1 MEASPTPTRQRNRR
15 AERYEEAASP
25 VPQAAVMQPDAPQAA
40 PPPATPPPAAQP
52 AAVPLPRALHK
63 HAPVHQPLQTGT
75 SGVPLPRALQ
85 SADPRPAAPQPMNR
99 VPAPRVLQQSGD
111 MPVRP
116 VRHSAPAAQQ
126 PYAQSAP
133 FQSPYASAQ
142 PAAQPPQQTPLRR
155 RPQQRMLDEPAQVQ
169 TAPAAAPAQKMPGWM
184 IGSLAGMFLLVL
196 AMITAI
202 SLMQAYLKTQA
213 DAREAAYQAMLDNY
227 HVLAGND
234 GTMSVTYQD
243 AIEYYAAEN
252 NLQPAFVTA
261 IIRNESSFRR
271 DAESDAG
278 ARGLM
283 QLMPDTSEW
292 IAGKLDVEN
301 FSCDMMYD
309 AETNI
314 RFGCWYLGYLSKLF
328 RGDPVLVTSAYHAGQ
343 TTVTRWLS
351 DRSMSPDGRTI
362 PLDNLMDG
370 PTKTYAGRV
379 TLAYGIYQALL
390 YPEQSLHGEVSAVSA
405 DGADSLYTVIER

>member
-1 MEASPTPTRQRNRR
+1 MEASPNPTRQRNRR
-15 AERYEEAASP
+15 SERYEQEGPVAPPMSEASP
-25 VPQAAVMQPDAPQAA
+25 NSAAPQSPAPRIV
-40 PPPATPPPAAQP
+40 PPPQQAPASPP
-52 AAVPLPRALHK
+52 V
-63 HAPVHQPLQTGT
+63 
-75 SGVPLPRALQ
+75 SVPLPRALQ
-85 SADPRPAAPQPMNR
+85 SSARPSASP
-99 VPAPRVLQQSGD
+99 VPAPRALQPSGD
-111 MPVRP
+111 LPVRP
-116 VRHSAPAAQQ
+116 VRRSYDAPSAPVRDYAPPQSAHGPANIQRQSTPVQRRAPQPRMMDEPAPQAAPAA
-126 PYAQSAP
+126 PAP
-133 FQSPYASAQ
+133 
-142 PAAQPPQQTPLRR
+142 
-155 RPQQRMLDEPAQVQ
+155 EN
-169 TAPAAAPAQKMPGWM
+169 KMPRWM
-184 IGSLAGMFLLVL
+184 IGALTGMFLLVL

-213 DAREAAYQAMLDNY
+213 DAREAAYQAVLNNY

-292 IAGKLDVEN
+292 IAGKLDVDS
-301 FSCDMMYD
+301 FHFDMMYD

-314 RFGCWYLGYLSKLF
+314 RFGCWYLGYLSRLF
-328 RGDPVLVTSAYHAGQ
+328 RGDPVLVTAAYHAGQ

-351 DRSMSPDGRTI
+351 DRSLSPDGMTI

-390 YPEQSLHGEVSAVSA
+390 YPNQPLHGQVSAVPPA
-405 DGADSLYTVIER
+405 GADALRTVIER

>member
-1 MEASPTPTRQRNRR
+1 MEASPNPTRQRNRR
-15 AERYEEAASP
+15 SERYEEAATP
-25 VPQAAVMQPDAPQAA
+25 VA
-40 PPPATPPPAAQP
+40 
-52 AAVPLPRALHK
+52 PLPQSPEQ
-63 HAPVHQPLQTGT
+63 PV
-75 SGVPLPRALQ
+75 SVPLPRALQ
-85 SADPRPAAPQPMNR
+85 KDAPARQPVQPVTQSVPLPRTLQTPQARSTSPQGQNR
-99 VPAPRVLQQSGD
+99 VPAPRVLQQAGD

-116 VRHSAPAAQQ
+116 IRPSSADPQQ
-126 PYAQSAP
+126 ANFQRREPIPRSYTPVQST
-133 FQSPYASAQ
+133 AQ
-142 PAAQPPQQTPLRR
+142 PARQATSRPRH
-155 RPQQRMLDEPAQVQ
+155 PQQRMMDEPVPVQ
-169 TAPAAAPAQKMPGWM
+169 AAPAAEPSQKMPGWM
-184 IGSLAGMFLLVL
+184 IGSLAGMFLLVM

-202 SLMQAYLKTQA
+202 SLMQAYLKTQS

-234 GTMSVTYQD
+234 GSMSVTYQD
-243 AIEYYAAEN
+243 AIEFYAAEN

-271 DAESDAG
+271 DAESDVG

-301 FSCDMMYD
+301 FSFDMMYD

-314 RFGCWYLGYLSKLF
+314 RFGCWYLGYLAKLF
-328 RGDPVLVTSAYHAGQ
+328 RGDPVLVTAAYHAGQ

-362 PLDNLMDG
+362 PLHNLMDG

-390 YPEQSLHGEVSAVSA
+390 YPEQPLHSEVSAVSD
-405 DGADSLYTVIER
+405 DGADSLFTVIER

>member
-1 MEASPTPTRQRNRR
+1 MEASPNPTRQRNRR
-15 AERYEEAASP
+15 SERYEQEGPVAPPISEASP
-25 VPQAAVMQPDAPQAA
+25 DSAAPQ
-40 PPPATPPPAAQP
+40 PPAPRTVSPSQQVPASQP
-52 AAVPLPRALHK
+52 V
-63 HAPVHQPLQTGT
+63 
-75 SGVPLPRALQ
+75 SVPLPRALQ
-85 SADPRPAAPQPMNR
+85 QAPQPRPSANP
-99 VPAPRVLQQSGD
+99 VPVPRVLQPSGD
-111 MPVRP
+111 LPVRP
-116 VRHSAPAAQQ
+116 VRRSYEAPPSAPVRDYVPPQSS
-126 PYAQSAP
+126 YAPAGIQRQSAP
-133 FQSPYASAQ
+133 VQRCA
-142 PAAQPPQQTPLRR
+142 
-155 RPQQRMLDEPAQVQ
+155 PQQRMMDEPLPQA
-169 TAPAAAPAQKMPGWM
+169 APAAPAPENKMPGWM
-184 IGSLAGMFLLVL
+184 IGSLTGMFLLVL

-213 DAREAAYQAMLDNY
+213 DAREAAYQAVLNNY

-292 IAGKLDVEN
+292 IAGKLDVDN
-301 FSCDMMYD
+301 FHFDMMYD

-351 DRSMSPDGRTI
+351 DRSMSPDGMTI
-362 PLDNLMDG
+362 PLDKLMDG

-390 YPEQSLHGEVSAVSA
+390 YPDQPLHGQVSSVPPA
-405 DGADSLYTVIER
+405 GADALRTVIER

>member
-1 MEASPTPTRQRNRR
+1 MEASPNPTRQRNRR
-15 AERYEEAASP
+15 SERYEEAPA
-25 VPQAAVMQPDAPQAA
+25 PQAAVPQNAA
-40 PPPATPPPAAQP
+40 PPSVAQP
-52 AAVPLPRALHK
+52 PAVPLPRALQK
-63 HAPVHQPLQTGT
+63 DAPVQPGVNGT
-75 SGVPLPRALQ
+75 PLPRALQ
-85 SADPRPAAPQPMNR
+85 SVDSRQAASQNADRIPT
-99 VPAPRVLQQSGD
+99 PRVLQQSGD

-116 VRHSAPAAQQ
+116 VRHSVPAAQQ
-126 PYAQSAP
+126 PYSQSSAP
-133 FQSPYASAQ
+133 LQRPYVPVQ
-142 PAAQPPQQTPLRR
+142 PVQQTPPPR
-155 RPQQRMLDEPAQVQ
+155 RPQQQMMDEPAQVQ

-184 IGSLAGMFLLVL
+184 IGSLAGMFLLVM

-292 IAGKLDVEN
+292 IAGKLDMEN
-301 FSCDMMYD
+301 FSFDMMYD

-314 RFGCWYLGYLSKLF
+314 RFGCWYLGYLAKLF

-379 TLAYGIYQALL
+379 TQAYGIYQALL
-390 YPEQSLHGEVSAVSA
+390 YPEQSLHGEVSTVSA

>member
-1 MEASPTPTRQRNRR
+1 MIIKNEIPILEFDTDKTAVIMPTHESIKLN
-15 AERYEEAASP
+15 
-25 VPQAAVMQPDAPQAA
+25 
-40 PPPATPPPAAQP
+40 
-52 AAVPLPRALHK
+52 LPRKAVFAFLDEHIEK
-63 HAPVHQPLQTGT
+63 
-75 SGVPLPRALQ
+75 
-85 SADPRPAAPQPMNR
+85 
-99 VPAPRVLQQSGD
+99 
-111 MPVRP
+111 
-116 VRHSAPAAQQ
+116 
-126 PYAQSAP
+126 
-133 FQSPYASAQ
+133 YASQ
-142 PAAQPPQQTPLRR
+142 
-155 RPQQRMLDEPAQVQ
+155 
-169 TAPAAAPAQKMPGWM
+169 
-184 IGSLAGMFLLVL
+184 
-196 AMITAI
+196 
-202 SLMQAYLKTQA
+202 Y
-213 DAREAAYQAMLDNY
+213 
-227 HVLAGND
+227 
-234 GTMSVTYQD
+234 
-243 AIEYYAAEN
+243 

-301 FSCDMMYD
+301 FSFDMMYD

-314 RFGCWYLGYLSKLF
+314 RFCCWYLGYLSKLF

-390 YPEQSLHGEVSAVSA
+390 YPEQPLHGEVSAVSA